1 MGFLLVFL
9 AGIAMAFNPRSLM
22 IIPVVMGY
30 LAGPTQD
37 RTFGRAFAFV
47 LGMTAADVGLG
58 VLFAYAGREAGEIF
72 GPRWE
77 LVIGAVLIILG
88 LRWLN
93 LLRFR
98 TVGFDLQARKAGS
111 VIGAFLLGIPFSM
124 SFCPFCIP
132 SLLTI
137 LTVAAATGHVWYS
150 ALLMVFFSLG
160 RGLPLLAA
168 GVSVGYLR
176 KAERLHGFIPAFEK
190 AGGVILIIIGV
201 YYLYSFGQYLSVL

>member
-1 MGFLLVFL
+1 
-9 AGIAMAFNPRSLM
+9 MAFNPRSLM

-30 LAGPTQD
+30 LAGPTEGKA
-37 RTFGRAFAFV
+37 FGKAFAFV

-58 VLFAYAGREAGEIF
+58 VLFAYVGRGAGEIF

-77 LVIGAVLIILG
+77 LIIGAVLIILG

-93 LLRFR
+93 LLRFQA
-98 TVGFDLQARKAGS
+98 VGFGLQARKTRS
-111 VIGAFLLGIPFSM
+111 VVAAFFLGVPFSM

-132 SLLTI
+132 TLLTI

-168 GVSVGYLR
+168 GASVGYLKR
-176 KAERLHGFIPAFEK
+176 AERLHRYIPIFEN
-190 AGGVILIIIGV
+190 AGGVVLIIIGV
-201 YYLYSFGQYLSVL
+201 YYLYSFSRYLSVL